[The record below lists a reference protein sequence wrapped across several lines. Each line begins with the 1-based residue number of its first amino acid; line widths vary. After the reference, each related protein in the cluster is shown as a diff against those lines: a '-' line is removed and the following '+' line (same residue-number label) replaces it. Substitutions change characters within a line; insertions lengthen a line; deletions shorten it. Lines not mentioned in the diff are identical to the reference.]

1 MTEINR
7 LSSGDLL
14 KLADGELVLVEG
26 IENVNDGLVQLQ
38 LADGQGSSWTT
49 APMSPNARIQGRID
63 RR

>member
-14 KLADGELVLVEG
+14 QLADGELVLVEG
-26 IENVNDGLVQLQ
+26 IQFVTDETVQLQ
-38 LADGQGSSWTT
+38 LADGAGSSWTT
-49 APMSPNARIQGRID
+49 APMRADARIQGKVD

>member
-14 KLADGELVLVEG
+14 QLADGELVLVTDVIRLSDETA
-26 IENVNDGLVQLQ
+26 QLQ
-38 LADGQGSSWTT
+38 LADGAGSSWKT
-49 APMSPNARIQGRID
+49 APMALTARIQGRVD

>member
-1 MTEINR
+1 MTEIHR

-26 IENVNDGLVQLQ
+26 VQNVSDGLIQLQ
-38 LADGQGSSWTT
+38 LADGAGSSWTT
-49 APMSPNARIQGRID
+49 APMLATARIQGRVD

>member
-14 KLADGELVLVEG
+14 QLADGELVLVEE
-26 IENVNDGLVQLQ
+26 IHYVSDETAQLQ
-38 LADGQGSSWTT
+38 LADGAGSSWKT
-49 APMSPNARIQGRID
+49 APMRLTARIQGRVD